1 MLIYTTLQTLIKLML
16 MLVLRYNLYVFAT
29 MDGVLV
35 FILVEIDLDSEQT
48 DRYPLQ
54 PDVSSP
60 NK

>member
-1 MLIYTTLQTLIKLML
+1 

-48 DRYPLQ
+48 DRYPL
-54 PDVSSP
+54 
-60 NK
+60 